1 MLKIK
6 SKQLYRVKITI
17 EKFILD
23 IVLPNRC
30 VRCQREG
37 GIFCDRCKKYISI
50 INPGYVMNDMYG
62 FEKLLVAGLKEGWFE
77 RLVRDFK
84 YKGRRDYGEFLA
96 EKLGELIF
104 GEVKRMKLNDRSSE
118 VKRMKLDN
126 RSSEVERIR
135 LDDRSSEVER
145 IRLDDRSSD
154 KSGDIAIEVSRMM
167 DAETRE
173 NRKIVLVPL
182 PTIRKHI
189 RERGFDHTLRLCFE
203 LENFLQKRLEGLG
216 VKVEYQDLLVRKNKT
231 VQVGKEKKERM
242 RQAEKAY
249 GIREGIKIENRTLY
263 ILVDD
268 VTTTGA
274 SLAAAKKILQTDRVW
289 AAVLMK
295 ER

>member
-1 MLKIK
+1 MVKIK

-23 IVLPNRC
+23 MVLPNRC

-77 RLVRDFK
+77 RMVRDFK

-96 EKLGELIF
+96 EKLGEMIF
-104 GEVKRMKLNDRSSE
+104 DEVKRMRFGDELSS
-118 VKRMKLDN
+118 
-126 RSSEVERIR
+126 
-135 LDDRSSEVER
+135 
-145 IRLDDRSSD
+145 
-154 KSGDIAIEVSRMM
+154 KSGEVTCGVLRKV
-167 DAETRE
+167 ETEIKEIRQ
-173 NRKIVLVPL
+173 IVLVPL

-203 LENFLQKRLEGLG
+203 LENFLQKRLAKLG
-216 VKVEYQDLLVRKNKT
+216 MKVEYEDLLVRKNKT
-231 VQVGKEKKERM
+231 VQVGKEKKERVK
-242 RQAEKAY
+242 QAEKAY
-249 GIREGIKIENRTLY
+249 GIREGVKLDMNTLY

-274 SLAAAKKILQTDRVW
+274 SLAAAKKILQAKQVW

>member
-23 IVLPNRC
+23 MVLPNRC

-50 INPGYVMNDMYG
+50 INPGYVMNDVYG
-62 FEKLLVAGLKEGWFE
+62 FEKLLVAGLKDGWFE
-77 RLVRDFK
+77 RMVRDFK

-96 EKLGELIF
+96 EKLGEVIF
-104 GEVKRMKLNDRSSE
+104 G
-118 VKRMKLDN
+118 
-126 RSSEVERIR
+126 EVERIR
-135 LDDRSSEVER
+135 LDDRSSEVKRTRLDDKSSEVER
-145 IRLDDRSSD
+145 IKRDDRSSY
-154 KSGDIAIEVSRMM
+154 KSGDVLVEVSRMM

-203 LENFLQKRLEGLG
+203 LEDFLQKRLEGLG

-231 VQVGKEKKERM
+231 VQVGKEEKERR

>member
-23 IVLPNRC
+23 MVLSNRC

-84 YKGRRDYGEFLA
+84 YRGRRDYGEFLA
-96 EKLGELIF
+96 DKLGEVIF
-104 GEVKRMKLNDRSSE
+104 GEVKRMRFGDELSN
-118 VKRMKLDN
+118 
-126 RSSEVERIR
+126 
-135 LDDRSSEVER
+135 
-145 IRLDDRSSD
+145 
-154 KSGDIAIEVSRMM
+154 KSGEVTCGVLRKV
-167 DAETRE
+167 ETEIKEIRQ
-173 NRKIVLVPL
+173 IVLVPL

-203 LENFLQKRLEGLG
+203 LENFLQKRLDDFGIS
-216 VKVEYQDLLVRKNKT
+216 VEYQSLLVRKNKT
-231 VQVGKEKKERM
+231 VQVGKEKKERVK
-242 RQAEKAY
+242 QAEKAY
-249 GIREGIKIENRTLY
+249 GIREGVEIENKTLY

-268 VTTTGA
+268 VTTTSA
-274 SLAAAKKILQTDRVW
+274 SLAAAKKILQADRVW

>member
-23 IVLPNRC
+23 MVLPNRC

-77 RLVRDFK
+77 RMVRDFK
-84 YKGRRDYGEFLA
+84 YRGRRDYGEFLA
-96 EKLGELIF
+96 EKLGEVIF
-104 GEVKRMKLNDRSSE
+104 GEVKRMKF
-118 VKRMKLDN
+118 
-126 RSSEVERIR
+126 
-135 LDDRSSEVER
+135 DDRSSEVER
-145 IRLDDRSSD
+145 IKLDNGLSD
-154 KSGDIAIEVSRMM
+154 NSGDAPVEVSRMM
-167 DAETRE
+167 DAEIQE
-173 NRKIVLVPL
+173 IRKIVLVPL

-203 LENFLQKRLEGLG
+203 LENFLQKELERLG
-216 VKVEYQDLLVRKNKT
+216 VKVEYENLLVRKNKT
-231 VQVGKEKKERM
+231 VQVGKVKKERM

-249 GIREGIKIENRTLY
+249 GIREGIKIENKTLY

>member
-1 MLKIK
+1 MVKIK

-23 IVLPNRC
+23 MVLPNRC

-50 INPGYVMNDMYG
+50 INPGYVMEDMYG

-77 RLVRDFK
+77 RMVRDFK

-96 EKLGELIF
+96 EKLGEVIL
-104 GEVKRMKLNDRSSE
+104 GEVKRMRFGDELSN
-118 VKRMKLDN
+118 
-126 RSSEVERIR
+126 
-135 LDDRSSEVER
+135 
-145 IRLDDRSSD
+145 
-154 KSGDIAIEVSRMM
+154 KSGEVTCGVLRKV
-167 DAETRE
+167 ETEIKEIRQ
-173 NRKIVLVPL
+173 IVLVPL

-203 LENFLQKRLEGLG
+203 LEEFLQKRFDDLG
-216 VKVEYQDLLVRKNKT
+216 VSVEYQSLLVRKNKT
-231 VQVGKEKKERM
+231 VQVGKEKKERVK
-242 RQAEKAY
+242 QAEKAY
-249 GIREGIKIENRTLY
+249 GICEGVKIDANTLY

-274 SLAAAKKILQTDRVW
+274 SLAAAKKILQANLVW

>member
-23 IVLPNRC
+23 MVLPNRC

-77 RLVRDFK
+77 RMVRDFK

-96 EKLGELIF
+96 EKLGEVILGEIKRMRF
-104 GEVKRMKLNDRSSE
+104 GDELSNKSGEVMCGVLRK
-118 VKRMKLDN
+118 
-126 RSSEVERIR
+126 VETEIKEIR
-135 LDDRSSEVER
+135 Q
-145 IRLDDRSSD
+145 
-154 KSGDIAIEVSRMM
+154 
-167 DAETRE
+167 
-173 NRKIVLVPL
+173 IVLVPL

-203 LENFLQKRLEGLG
+203 LENFLQKRLDDFGIS
-216 VKVEYQDLLVRKNKT
+216 VEYQSLLIRKNKT
-231 VQVGKEKKERM
+231 VQVGKEKKERVK
-242 RQAEKAY
+242 QAEKAY
-249 GIREGIKIENRTLY
+249 GICEGVKLDMNTLY

-274 SLAAAKKILQTDRVW
+274 SLVAAKKILQADQVW

>member
-1 MLKIK
+1 MVKIK
-6 SKQLYRVKITI
+6 SKQLYHVKITI
-17 EKFILD
+17 EKFILAM
-23 IVLPNRC
+23 ILPNRC

-37 GIFCDRCKKYISI
+37 GIFCDRCKKYICI

-77 RLVRDFK
+77 RMVRDFK

-96 EKLGELIF
+96 EKLGEVIL
-104 GEVKRMKLNDRSSE
+104 GE

-145 IRLDDRSSD
+145 MKLDDRTSG
-154 KSGDIAIEVSRMM
+154 KSGDVPVEVSRMM
-167 DAETRE
+167 DAEIQE
-173 NRKIVLVPL
+173 IRKIILVPL

-203 LENFLQKRLEGLG
+203 LEEFLQKRLEKLG
-216 VKVEYQDLLVRKNKT
+216 MKVEYRDLLVRKNKT
-231 VQVGKEKKERM
+231 VQVGKEKKERVK
-242 RQAEKAY
+242 QAEKAY
-249 GIREGIKIENRTLY
+249 GIREGVEIENKTLY

-274 SLAAAKKILQTDRVW
+274 SLAAAKKILQADRVW

>member
-23 IVLPNRC
+23 MVLPNRC

-77 RLVRDFK
+77 GMVRDFK

-96 EKLGELIF
+96 EKLGEVIF
-104 GEVKRMKLNDRSSE
+104 GEVKRMKL
-118 VKRMKLDN
+118 
-126 RSSEVERIR
+126 
-135 LDDRSSEVER
+135 
-145 IRLDDRSSD
+145 DDRSSD
-154 KSGDIAIEVSRMM
+154 ESGDGSVEILRIMN
-167 DAETRE
+167 AETRE

-189 RERGFDHTLRLCFE
+189 RGRGFDHTLRLCFE
-203 LENFLQKRLEGLG
+203 LENFLQKRLDDFGIS
-216 VKVEYQDLLVRKNKT
+216 VEYQSLLVRKNKT
-231 VQVGKEKKERM
+231 VQVGKEKKERVK
-242 RQAEKAY
+242 QAEKAY
-249 GIREGIKIENRTLY
+249 GICEGVKLDMNTLY

-274 SLAAAKKILQTDRVW
+274 SLAAAKKILQANLVW

>member
-23 IVLPNRC
+23 MVLPNRC

-84 YKGRRDYGEFLA
+84 YRGRRDYGEFLA
-96 EKLGELIF
+96 DKLGEVIF
-104 GEVKRMKLNDRSSE
+104 GEVERMRFGDELSN
-118 VKRMKLDN
+118 
-126 RSSEVERIR
+126 
-135 LDDRSSEVER
+135 
-145 IRLDDRSSD
+145 
-154 KSGDIAIEVSRMM
+154 KSGEVTCGVLRKV
-167 DAETRE
+167 ETEIKEIRQ
-173 NRKIVLVPL
+173 IVLVPL

-203 LENFLQKRLEGLG
+203 LENFLQKRLDDFGIS
-216 VKVEYQDLLVRKNKT
+216 VEYQSLLVRKNKT
-231 VQVGKEKKERM
+231 VQVGKEKKERVK
-242 RQAEKAY
+242 QAEKAY
-249 GIREGIKIENRTLY
+249 GIREGIKIENKTLY

-274 SLAAAKKILQTDRVW
+274 SLLAAKKILQADQVW

>member
-23 IVLPNRC
+23 MVLPNRC

-84 YKGRRDYGEFLA
+84 YRGRRDYGEFLA
-96 EKLGELIF
+96 EKLGEVIL
-104 GEVKRMKLNDRSSE
+104 GEVKRMRFGDELSN
-118 VKRMKLDN
+118 
-126 RSSEVERIR
+126 
-135 LDDRSSEVER
+135 
-145 IRLDDRSSD
+145 
-154 KSGDIAIEVSRMM
+154 KSGEVTCGVLRKVE
-167 DAETRE
+167 AEIKEIRQ
-173 NRKIVLVPL
+173 IVLVPL

-203 LENFLQKRLEGLG
+203 LEEFLQKRFDDLG
-216 VKVEYQDLLVRKNKT
+216 VSVEYQSLLVRKNKT
-231 VQVGKEKKERM
+231 VQVGKEKKERVK
-242 RQAEKAY
+242 QAEKAY
-249 GIREGIKIENRTLY
+249 GICEGVEIENKTLY

-274 SLAAAKKILQTDRVW
+274 SLAAAKKILQADRVW

>member
-23 IVLPNRC
+23 MVLPNRC

-77 RLVRDFK
+77 RMVRDFK

-96 EKLGELIF
+96 EKLGEVIL
-104 GEVKRMKLNDRSSE
+104 GEVKRMRFGDELSN
-118 VKRMKLDN
+118 
-126 RSSEVERIR
+126 
-135 LDDRSSEVER
+135 
-145 IRLDDRSSD
+145 
-154 KSGDIAIEVSRMM
+154 KSGEVTCGVLRKV
-167 DAETRE
+167 ETEIKEIRQ
-173 NRKIVLVPL
+173 IVLVPL

-203 LENFLQKRLEGLG
+203 LEEFLQKRFDDLG
-216 VKVEYQDLLVRKNKT
+216 VSVEYQSLLVRKNKT
-231 VQVGKEKKERM
+231 VQVGKEKKERVK
-242 RQAEKAY
+242 QAEKAY
-249 GIREGIKIENRTLY
+249 GICEGVEIEYKTLY

-274 SLAAAKKILQTDRVW
+274 SLAAAKKILQADRVW

>member
-17 EKFILD
+17 EKFILEM
-23 IVLPNRC
+23 ILPNRC
-30 VRCQREG
+30 VRCQRGG

-84 YKGRRDYGEFLA
+84 YRGRRDYGEFLA
-96 EKLGELIF
+96 DKLGEVIF
-104 GEVKRMKLNDRSSE
+104 GEVKRMKLDDRSSE
-118 VKRMKLDN
+118 VKRMKFDDRL
-126 RSSEVERIR
+126 SEVERMK
-135 LDDRSSEVER
+135 LDDRTSG
-145 IRLDDRSSD
+145 
-154 KSGDIAIEVSRMM
+154 KSGDVPVEVSRMM
-167 DAETRE
+167 DAEIQE
-173 NRKIVLVPL
+173 IRKIILVPL

-203 LENFLQKRLEGLG
+203 LEDFLQKRLEKLG
-216 VKVEYQDLLVRKNKT
+216 MKVEYEDLLVRKNKT
-231 VQVGKEKKERM
+231 VQVGKEKKERVK
-242 RQAEKAY
+242 QAEKAY
-249 GIREGIKIENRTLY
+249 GIREGIKIENKTLY

-274 SLAAAKKILQTDRVW
+274 SLTAAKKILQADRVW

>member
-23 IVLPNRC
+23 MVLPNRC

-50 INPGYVMNDMYG
+50 INPSYVMNDMYG

-77 RLVRDFK
+77 RMVRDFK
-84 YKGRRDYGEFLA
+84 YKCRRDYGEFLA
-96 EKLGELIF
+96 EKLGEVIF
-104 GEVKRMKLNDRSSE
+104 GEVKRMK
-118 VKRMKLDN
+118 
-126 RSSEVERIR
+126 

-145 IRLDDRSSD
+145 IKLNDRSSD
-154 KSGDIAIEVSRMM
+154 KLGDVPVEVSRTM
-167 DAETRE
+167 DAEMQKI
-173 NRKIVLVPL
+173 RKIVLVPL

-203 LENFLQKRLEGLG
+203 LENFLQKELERLG
-216 VKVEYQDLLVRKNKT
+216 VKVEYEDLLVRKNKT

-242 RQAEKAY
+242 KQAEKAY
-249 GIREGIKIENRTLY
+249 GIREGVEIENKTLY

>member
-17 EKFILD
+17 EKFILEM
-23 IVLPNRC
+23 ILPNRC
-30 VRCQREG
+30 VRCQRGG

-84 YKGRRDYGEFLA
+84 YRGRRDYGEFLA
-96 EKLGELIF
+96 DKLGEVIF
-104 GEVKRMKLNDRSSE
+104 GEVKRMRFGDELSN
-118 VKRMKLDN
+118 
-126 RSSEVERIR
+126 
-135 LDDRSSEVER
+135 
-145 IRLDDRSSD
+145 
-154 KSGDIAIEVSRMM
+154 KSGEVTCGVLRKV
-167 DAETRE
+167 ETEIKEIRQ
-173 NRKIVLVPL
+173 IVLVPL

-203 LENFLQKRLEGLG
+203 LENFLQKRLDDLG
-216 VKVEYQDLLVRKNKT
+216 VSVEYQSLLVRKNKT
-231 VQVGKEKKERM
+231 VQVGKEKKERVK
-242 RQAEKAY
+242 QAEKAY
-249 GIREGIKIENRTLY
+249 GICEGVKLDMNTLY

-274 SLAAAKKILQTDRVW
+274 SLAAAKKILQAKQVW

>member
-1 MLKIK
+1 MVKIK

-23 IVLPNRC
+23 MVLPNRC
-30 VRCQREG
+30 VRCQRGG

-50 INPGYVMNDMYG
+50 INPGYVMEDMYG

-84 YKGRRDYGEFLA
+84 YRGRRDYGEFLA
-96 EKLGELIF
+96 DKLGEVIF
-104 GEVKRMKLNDRSSE
+104 GEVKRMRFGDELSN
-118 VKRMKLDN
+118 
-126 RSSEVERIR
+126 
-135 LDDRSSEVER
+135 
-145 IRLDDRSSD
+145 
-154 KSGDIAIEVSRMM
+154 KSGEVTCGVLRKV
-167 DAETRE
+167 ETEIKEIRQ
-173 NRKIVLVPL
+173 IVLVPL

-203 LENFLQKRLEGLG
+203 LENFLQKRLDDFGIS
-216 VKVEYQDLLVRKNKT
+216 VEYQSLLVRKNKT
-231 VQVGKEKKERM
+231 VQVGKEKKERVK
-242 RQAEKAY
+242 QAEKAY
-249 GIREGIKIENRTLY
+249 GIREGVEIENKMLY

-274 SLAAAKKILQTDRVW
+274 SLAAAKKILQANLVW

>member
-23 IVLPNRC
+23 MVLPNRC

-77 RLVRDFK
+77 RMVRDFK

-96 EKLGELIF
+96 EKLGEVIF
-104 GEVKRMKLNDRSSE
+104 SE
-118 VKRMKLDN
+118 VKRMK
-126 RSSEVERIR
+126 

-145 IRLDDRSSD
+145 IRLDDRSSEVKRMKLD
-154 KSGDIAIEVSRMM
+154 DRLSGRSGDVPVEVSGMM
-167 DAETRE
+167 DVETRE
-173 NRKIVLVPL
+173 NRKIVLIPL

-231 VQVGKEKKERM
+231 VQVGKVKKERM

-274 SLAAAKKILQTDRVW
+274 SLAAAKKILQTNRVW
-289 AAVLMK
+289 VAVLMK

>member
-23 IVLPNRC
+23 MVLPNRC
-30 VRCQREG
+30 VRCQRGG

-50 INPGYVMNDMYG
+50 INPGYVMEDMYG

-84 YKGRRDYGEFLA
+84 YRGRRDYGEFLA
-96 EKLGELIF
+96 DKLGEVIF
-104 GEVKRMKLNDRSSE
+104 GEVKRMRFGDELSN
-118 VKRMKLDN
+118 
-126 RSSEVERIR
+126 
-135 LDDRSSEVER
+135 
-145 IRLDDRSSD
+145 
-154 KSGDIAIEVSRMM
+154 KSGEVTCGVLRKV
-167 DAETRE
+167 ETEIKEIRQ
-173 NRKIVLVPL
+173 IVLVPL

-203 LENFLQKRLEGLG
+203 LEEFLQKRFDDLG
-216 VKVEYQDLLVRKNKT
+216 VSVEYQSLLVRKNKT
-231 VQVGKEKKERM
+231 VQVGKEKKERVK
-242 RQAEKAY
+242 QAEKVY
-249 GIREGIKIENRTLY
+249 GICEGVEIENKTLY

-274 SLAAAKKILQTDRVW
+274 SLAAAKKILQANLVW

>member
-23 IVLPNRC
+23 MVLPNRC

-77 RLVRDFK
+77 RMVRDFK

-96 EKLGELIF
+96 EKLGEVIF
-104 GEVKRMKLNDRSSE
+104 GEIKRMRFGDELSN
-118 VKRMKLDN
+118 
-126 RSSEVERIR
+126 
-135 LDDRSSEVER
+135 
-145 IRLDDRSSD
+145 
-154 KSGDIAIEVSRMM
+154 KSGEVTCGVLRKV
-167 DAETRE
+167 ETEIKEIRQ
-173 NRKIVLVPL
+173 IVLVPL

-203 LENFLQKRLEGLG
+203 LENFLQKRLDDFGIS
-216 VKVEYQDLLVRKNKT
+216 VEYQSLLVRKNKT
-231 VQVGKEKKERM
+231 VQVGKEKTERVK
-242 RQAEKAY
+242 QAEKAY
-249 GIREGIKIENRTLY
+249 GICEGVKLDMNTLY

-274 SLAAAKKILQTDRVW
+274 SLAAAKKILQADRVW

>member
-6 SKQLYRVKITI
+6 SKQLYCVKITI

-23 IVLPNRC
+23 MVLQNRC

-77 RLVRDFK
+77 RMVRDFK

-96 EKLGELIF
+96 EKLGEMIL
-104 GEVKRMKLNDRSSE
+104 GEVKRMRFGDELSN
-118 VKRMKLDN
+118 
-126 RSSEVERIR
+126 
-135 LDDRSSEVER
+135 
-145 IRLDDRSSD
+145 
-154 KSGDIAIEVSRMM
+154 KSGEVTCGVLRKV
-167 DAETRE
+167 ETEIKEIRQ
-173 NRKIVLVPL
+173 IVLVPL

-203 LENFLQKRLEGLG
+203 LEEFLQKRFDDLG
-216 VKVEYQDLLVRKNKT
+216 VSVEYQSLLVRKNKT
-231 VQVGKEKKERM
+231 VQVGKEKKERVK
-242 RQAEKAY
+242 QAEKAY
-249 GIREGIKIENRTLY
+249 GICEGVEIENKTLY

-274 SLAAAKKILQTDRVW
+274 SLAAAKKILQADRVW

>member
-1 MLKIK
+1 MVKIK

-23 IVLPNRC
+23 MVLPNRC

-37 GIFCDRCKKYISI
+37 GIFCDRCKKYIGI
-50 INPGYVMNDMYG
+50 INPGYVMEDMYG

-77 RLVRDFK
+77 RMVRDFK

-96 EKLGELIF
+96 EKLGEVIF
-104 GEVKRMKLNDRSSE
+104 DEIKRMKLNDRLSDE
-118 VKRMKLDN
+118 LNDVP
-126 RSSEVERIR
+126 VES
-135 LDDRSSEVER
+135 L
-145 IRLDDRSSD
+145 
-154 KSGDIAIEVSRMM
+154 RMM
-167 DAETRE
+167 DAEMQKI
-173 NRKIVLVPL
+173 RKIVLVPL

-203 LENFLQKRLEGLG
+203 LEQVLQKKLKGSG
-216 VKVEYQDLLVRKNKT
+216 ISVEYQSLLVRKNKT
-231 VQVGKEKKERM
+231 VQVGKEKKERVK
-242 RQAEKAY
+242 QAEKAY
-249 GIREGIKIENRTLY
+249 GLQEGIEIKNDVLY

-268 VTTTGA
+268 VATTGA
-274 SLAAAKKILQTDRVW
+274 SITAAKKILQANLVW

>member
-23 IVLPNRC
+23 MVLSNRC

-37 GIFCDRCKKYISI
+37 GIFCDRCKKYIGI

-77 RLVRDFK
+77 RMVRDFK

-96 EKLGELIF
+96 EKLGEVIF
-104 GEVKRMKLNDRSSE
+104 GEVKRMRFGDELSN
-118 VKRMKLDN
+118 
-126 RSSEVERIR
+126 
-135 LDDRSSEVER
+135 
-145 IRLDDRSSD
+145 
-154 KSGDIAIEVSRMM
+154 KSGEVTCGVLRKV
-167 DAETRE
+167 ETEIKEIRQ
-173 NRKIVLVPL
+173 IVLVPL

-203 LENFLQKRLEGLG
+203 LENFLQKRLDDLG
-216 VKVEYQDLLVRKNKT
+216 VSVEYQSLLVRKNKT
-231 VQVGKEKKERM
+231 VQVGKEKKERVK
-242 RQAEKAY
+242 QAEKAY
-249 GIREGIKIENRTLY
+249 GIREGVEIENKTLY

-274 SLAAAKKILQTDRVW
+274 SLAAAKKILQVNLVW

>member
-1 MLKIK
+1 MVKIK
-6 SKQLYRVKITI
+6 SKQLYHVKITI
-17 EKFILD
+17 EKFILAM
-23 IVLPNRC
+23 ILPNRC

-37 GIFCDRCKKYISI
+37 GIFCDRCKKYICI

-77 RLVRDFK
+77 RMVRDFK

-96 EKLGELIF
+96 EKLGEVIL
-104 GEVKRMKLNDRSSE
+104 GEVKRMRFGDELSN
-118 VKRMKLDN
+118 
-126 RSSEVERIR
+126 
-135 LDDRSSEVER
+135 
-145 IRLDDRSSD
+145 
-154 KSGDIAIEVSRMM
+154 KSGEVTCGVLRKV
-167 DAETRE
+167 ETEIKEIRQ
-173 NRKIVLVPL
+173 IVLVPL

-203 LENFLQKRLEGLG
+203 LEEFLQKRFDDLG
-216 VKVEYQDLLVRKNKT
+216 VSVEYQSLLVRKNKT
-231 VQVGKEKKERM
+231 VQVGKEKKERVK
-242 RQAEKAY
+242 QAEKAY
-249 GIREGIKIENRTLY
+249 GICEGVKIDANTLY

-274 SLAAAKKILQTDRVW
+274 SLVAAKKILQANLVW

>member
-23 IVLPNRC
+23 MVLPNRC

-77 RLVRDFK
+77 RMVRDFK

-96 EKLGELIF
+96 EKLGEVIF
-104 GEVKRMKLNDRSSE
+104 DEIKRMRFGDKLSNKSGEVTCGVLRK
-118 VKRMKLDN
+118 
-126 RSSEVERIR
+126 VETEIKEIR
-135 LDDRSSEVER
+135 Q
-145 IRLDDRSSD
+145 
-154 KSGDIAIEVSRMM
+154 
-167 DAETRE
+167 
-173 NRKIVLVPL
+173 IVLVPL

-203 LENFLQKRLEGLG
+203 LENFLQKRLDDFGIS
-216 VKVEYQDLLVRKNKT
+216 VKYQSLLIRKNKT
-231 VQVGKEKKERM
+231 VQVGKEKKERVK
-242 RQAEKAY
+242 QAEKAY
-249 GIREGIKIENRTLY
+249 GICEGVKLDMNTLY

-274 SLAAAKKILQTDRVW
+274 SLAAAKKILQANLVW

>member
-17 EKFILD
+17 EKFILEM
-23 IVLPNRC
+23 ILPNRC
-30 VRCQREG
+30 VRCQRGG

-50 INPGYVMNDMYG
+50 TNPSYVMEDVYG

-96 EKLGELIF
+96 EKLGEVIF
-104 GEVKRMKLNDRSSE
+104 DEIKRMKLNDRLSDE
-118 VKRMKLDN
+118 LNDVP
-126 RSSEVERIR
+126 VES
-135 LDDRSSEVER
+135 L
-145 IRLDDRSSD
+145 
-154 KSGDIAIEVSRMM
+154 RMM
-167 DAETRE
+167 DAEMQKI
-173 NRKIVLVPL
+173 RKIVLVPL

-203 LENFLQKRLEGLG
+203 LEQVLQKKLKGSG
-216 VKVEYQDLLVRKNKT
+216 ISVEYQSLLVRKNKT
-231 VQVGKEKKERM
+231 VQVGKEKKERVK
-242 RQAEKAY
+242 QAEKAY
-249 GIREGIKIENRTLY
+249 GLQEGIEIKNDVLY

-274 SLAAAKKILQTDRVW
+274 SLAAAKKILQADRVW

>member
-17 EKFILD
+17 EKFILEM
-23 IVLPNRC
+23 ILPNRC
-30 VRCQREG
+30 VRCQRGG

-84 YKGRRDYGEFLA
+84 YRGRRDYGEFLA
-96 EKLGELIF
+96 DKLGEVIF
-104 GEVKRMKLNDRSSE
+104 GEVKRMRFGDELSN
-118 VKRMKLDN
+118 
-126 RSSEVERIR
+126 
-135 LDDRSSEVER
+135 
-145 IRLDDRSSD
+145 
-154 KSGDIAIEVSRMM
+154 KSGEVTCGVLRKV
-167 DAETRE
+167 ETEIKEIRQ
-173 NRKIVLVPL
+173 IVLVPL

-203 LENFLQKRLEGLG
+203 LENFLQKRLDDFGIS
-216 VKVEYQDLLVRKNKT
+216 VEYQSLLVRKNKT
-231 VQVGKEKKERM
+231 VQVGKEKKERVK
-242 RQAEKAY
+242 QAEKAY
-249 GIREGIKIENRTLY
+249 GICEGVEIENKTLY

-274 SLAAAKKILQTDRVW
+274 SLAAAKKILQADRVW

>member
-17 EKFILD
+17 EKFILEM
-23 IVLPNRC
+23 ILPNRC
-30 VRCQREG
+30 VRCQRGG

-50 INPGYVMNDMYG
+50 INPGYIMNDMYG

-84 YKGRRDYGEFLA
+84 YRGRRDYGEFLA
-96 EKLGELIF
+96 DKMGEVIF
-104 GEVKRMKLNDRSSE
+104 GEVKRMRFGDELSN
-118 VKRMKLDN
+118 
-126 RSSEVERIR
+126 
-135 LDDRSSEVER
+135 
-145 IRLDDRSSD
+145 
-154 KSGDIAIEVSRMM
+154 KSGEVTCGVLRKV
-167 DAETRE
+167 ETEIKEIRQ
-173 NRKIVLVPL
+173 IVLVPL

-203 LENFLQKRLEGLG
+203 LENFLQKRLDDFGIS
-216 VKVEYQDLLVRKNKT
+216 VEYQSLLVRKNKT
-231 VQVGKEKKERM
+231 VQVGKEKKERVK
-242 RQAEKAY
+242 QAEKAY
-249 GIREGIKIENRTLY
+249 GIREGVEIENKTLY

-274 SLAAAKKILQTDRVW
+274 SLAAAKKILQADRVW

>member
-23 IVLPNRC
+23 MILPNRC

-50 INPGYVMNDMYG
+50 INPGYVMEDMYG

-77 RLVRDFK
+77 GLVRDFK

-96 EKLGELIF
+96 EKLGEVIF
-104 GEVKRMKLNDRSSE
+104 SE
-118 VKRMKLDN
+118 VKRMKFDDK
-126 RSSEVERIR
+126 SSDVERIR
-135 LDDRSSEVER
+135 LNDGSSG
-145 IRLDDRSSD
+145 
-154 KSGDIAIEVSRMM
+154 KSGDVPIEASEMM
-167 DAETRE
+167 NTKIQEI
-173 NRKIVLVPL
+173 RKIILVPL

-203 LENFLQKRLEGLG
+203 LENFLQKRLEKLG
-216 VKVEYQDLLVRKNKT
+216 MKVEYEDLLVRKNKT
-231 VQVGKEKKERM
+231 VQVGKEKKERVK
-242 RQAEKAY
+242 QAEKAY
-249 GIREGIKIENRTLY
+249 GIREGIKIENKTLY

-274 SLAAAKKILQTDRVW
+274 SLTAAKKILQANLVW

>member
-1 MLKIK
+1 MVKIK

-23 IVLPNRC
+23 MVLPNRC

-77 RLVRDFK
+77 RMVRDFK

-96 EKLGELIF
+96 EKLGEVIL
-104 GEVKRMKLNDRSSE
+104 GEVKRMRFGDELSN
-118 VKRMKLDN
+118 
-126 RSSEVERIR
+126 
-135 LDDRSSEVER
+135 
-145 IRLDDRSSD
+145 
-154 KSGDIAIEVSRMM
+154 KSGEVTCGVLRKV
-167 DAETRE
+167 ETEIKEIRQ
-173 NRKIVLVPL
+173 IVLVPL

-203 LENFLQKRLEGLG
+203 LEEFLQKRFDDLG
-216 VKVEYQDLLVRKNKT
+216 VSVEYQSLLVRKNKT
-231 VQVGKEKKERM
+231 VQVGKEKKERVK
-242 RQAEKAY
+242 QAEKAY
-249 GIREGIKIENRTLY
+249 GIREGIKIENKTLY

-274 SLAAAKKILQTDRVW
+274 SLLAAKKILQADQVW

>member
-23 IVLPNRC
+23 MVLPNRC

-50 INPGYVMNDMYG
+50 INPGYVMEDMYG
-62 FEKLLVAGLKEGWFE
+62 FEKLLVAGLKAGWFE

-96 EKLGELIF
+96 EKLGEVIF
-104 GEVKRMKLNDRSSE
+104 GEVKRMKLDDRSSE
-118 VKRMKLDN
+118 VKRTRLDDK
-126 RSSEVERIR
+126 SSEVERIKR
-135 LDDRSSEVER
+135 DDRSSY
-145 IRLDDRSSD
+145 
-154 KSGDIAIEVSRMM
+154 KSGDVLVEVSRMM

-203 LENFLQKRLEGLG
+203 LENFLQKRLDDFGIS
-216 VKVEYQDLLVRKNKT
+216 VEYQSLLARKNKT

-274 SLAAAKKILQTDRVW
+274 SLAAAKKILQTNRVW

>member
-23 IVLPNRC
+23 MVLQNRC

-77 RLVRDFK
+77 RMVRDFK

-96 EKLGELIF
+96 EKLGEVIL
-104 GEVKRMKLNDRSSE
+104 GEVKRMRFGDELSN
-118 VKRMKLDN
+118 
-126 RSSEVERIR
+126 
-135 LDDRSSEVER
+135 
-145 IRLDDRSSD
+145 
-154 KSGDIAIEVSRMM
+154 KSGEVTCGVLRKV
-167 DAETRE
+167 ETEIKEIRQ
-173 NRKIVLVPL
+173 IVLVPL

-203 LENFLQKRLEGLG
+203 LEKFLSKRLEKLG
-216 VKVEYQDLLVRKNKT
+216 VKVEYEDLLVRKNKT
-231 VQVGKEKKERM
+231 VQVGKEKKERVK
-242 RQAEKAY
+242 QAEKAY
-249 GIREGIKIENRTLY
+249 GIREGVEIENKTLY

-274 SLAAAKKILQTDRVW
+274 SLAAAKKILQADRVW

>member
-23 IVLPNRC
+23 MILSNRC

-50 INPGYVMNDMYG
+50 INPGYVMDDMYG

-77 RLVRDFK
+77 RMVRDFK

-96 EKLGELIF
+96 EKLGEVILGEIKRMRF
-104 GEVKRMKLNDRSSE
+104 GDELSNKSGEVTCGVLRK
-118 VKRMKLDN
+118 
-126 RSSEVERIR
+126 VETEIKEIR
-135 LDDRSSEVER
+135 Q
-145 IRLDDRSSD
+145 
-154 KSGDIAIEVSRMM
+154 
-167 DAETRE
+167 
-173 NRKIVLVPL
+173 IVLVPL

-203 LENFLQKRLEGLG
+203 LENFLSKKLEGLG
-216 VKVEYQDLLVRKNKT
+216 VKVEYEDLLVRKNKT

-242 RQAEKAY
+242 KQAEKAY
-249 GIREGIKIENRTLY
+249 GIRDGVKIENETLY
-263 ILVDD
+263 IFVDD

-274 SLAAAKKILQTDRVW
+274 SLAAAKKILQAKQVW

>member
-17 EKFILD
+17 EKFILEM
-23 IVLPNRC
+23 ILPNRC

-62 FEKLLVAGLKEGWFE
+62 FEKLFVAGLKEGWFE
-77 RLVRDFK
+77 GLVRDFK

-96 EKLGELIF
+96 EKLGEVIF
-104 GEVKRMKLNDRSSE
+104 GE

-145 IRLDDRSSD
+145 MKLDDRTSG
-154 KSGDIAIEVSRMM
+154 KSGDVPVEVSRMM
-167 DAETRE
+167 DVEIQE
-173 NRKIVLVPL
+173 IRKIVLVPL

-203 LENFLQKRLEGLG
+203 LENFLQKKLEKLG
-216 VKVEYQDLLVRKNKT
+216 MKVEYEDLLVRKNKT
-231 VQVGKEKKERM
+231 VQVGKEKKERVK
-242 RQAEKAY
+242 QAEKAY
-249 GIREGIKIENRTLY
+249 GIREGVKLDMNTLY

-274 SLAAAKKILQTDRVW
+274 SLAAAKKILQANLVW

>member
-1 MLKIK
+1 MVKIK

-23 IVLPNRC
+23 MVLPNRC

-50 INPGYVMNDMYG
+50 INPGYVMEDMYG

-84 YKGRRDYGEFLA
+84 YRGRRDYGEFLA
-96 EKLGELIF
+96 DKLGEVIF
-104 GEVKRMKLNDRSSE
+104 GEVKRMRFGDELSN
-118 VKRMKLDN
+118 
-126 RSSEVERIR
+126 
-135 LDDRSSEVER
+135 
-145 IRLDDRSSD
+145 
-154 KSGDIAIEVSRMM
+154 KSGEVTCGVLRKV
-167 DAETRE
+167 ETEIKEIRQ
-173 NRKIVLVPL
+173 IVLVPL

-203 LENFLQKRLEGLG
+203 LENFLQKRLDDFGIS
-216 VKVEYQDLLVRKNKT
+216 VEYQSLLVRKNKT
-231 VQVGKEKKERM
+231 VQVGKEKKERVK
-242 RQAEKAY
+242 QAEKAY
-249 GIREGIKIENRTLY
+249 GIREGVEIENKTLY

-274 SLAAAKKILQTDRVW
+274 SLAAAKKILQADRVW

>member
-17 EKFILD
+17 EKFILEM
-23 IVLPNRC
+23 ILPNRC
-30 VRCQREG
+30 VRCQRGG

-50 INPGYVMNDMYG
+50 INPSYVMEDVYG

-77 RLVRDFK
+77 RMVRDFK
-84 YKGRRDYGEFLA
+84 YRGRRDYGEFLA
-96 EKLGELIF
+96 DKLGEVIF
-104 GEVKRMKLNDRSSE
+104 GE

-126 RSSEVERIR
+126 RSSEVERMK
-135 LDDRSSEVER
+135 LDDRTSG
-145 IRLDDRSSD
+145 
-154 KSGDIAIEVSRMM
+154 KSGDVPVEVSRMM
-167 DAETRE
+167 DVEIQE
-173 NRKIVLVPL
+173 IRKIVLVPL

-203 LENFLQKRLEGLG
+203 LENFLQKRLDDFGIS
-216 VKVEYQDLLVRKNKT
+216 VEYQSLLVRKNKT
-231 VQVGKEKKERM
+231 VQVGKEKTERLK
-242 RQAEKAY
+242 QAEKAY
-249 GIREGIKIENRTLY
+249 GIDEGVKLDPNTLY
-263 ILVDD
+263 VLVDD

-274 SLAAAKKILQTDRVW
+274 SLAAAKKILQADRVW

>member
-1 MLKIK
+1 MVKIK

-23 IVLPNRC
+23 MVLPNRC
-30 VRCQREG
+30 VRCQRGG

-77 RLVRDFK
+77 RMVRDFK

-96 EKLGELIF
+96 EKLGEVIF
-104 GEVKRMKLNDRSSE
+104 DEIKRMRFGDKLSNKSGEVTCGVLRK
-118 VKRMKLDN
+118 
-126 RSSEVERIR
+126 VETEIKEIR
-135 LDDRSSEVER
+135 Q
-145 IRLDDRSSD
+145 
-154 KSGDIAIEVSRMM
+154 
-167 DAETRE
+167 
-173 NRKIVLVPL
+173 IVLVPL

-203 LENFLQKRLEGLG
+203 LENFLQKRLDDFGIS
-216 VKVEYQDLLVRKNKT
+216 VKYQSLLVRKNKT
-231 VQVGKEKKERM
+231 VQVGKEKKERVK
-242 RQAEKAY
+242 QAEKAY
-249 GIREGIKIENRTLY
+249 GIREGVEIENKTLY

-274 SLAAAKKILQTDRVW
+274 SLAAAKKILQANLVW

>member
-23 IVLPNRC
+23 MVLPNRC

-77 RLVRDFK
+77 RMVRDFK

-96 EKLGELIF
+96 EKLGEVIF
-104 GEVKRMKLNDRSSE
+104 GEVKR
-118 VKRMKLDN
+118 
-126 RSSEVERIR
+126 
-135 LDDRSSEVER
+135 
-145 IRLDDRSSD
+145 
-154 KSGDIAIEVSRMM
+154 IEI
-167 DAETRE
+167 
-173 NRKIVLVPL
+173 RKIVLVPL

-203 LENFLQKRLEGLG
+203 LENFLQKRLAKLG
-216 VKVEYQDLLVRKNKT
+216 MKVEYEDLLVRKNKT

-242 RQAEKAY
+242 KQAEKAY
-249 GIREGIKIENRTLY
+249 GIREGIKIESKTLY
-263 ILVDD
+263 VLVDD

-274 SLAAAKKILQTDRVW
+274 SLTAAKKILQANLVW

>member
-23 IVLPNRC
+23 MVLPNRC

-50 INPGYVMNDMYG
+50 INSGYVMNDMYG
-62 FEKLLVAGLKEGWFE
+62 FEKLLVAGLKEGCFE
-77 RLVRDFK
+77 RMVRDFK
-84 YKGRRDYGEFLA
+84 YKGRRDYGKFLA
-96 EKLGELIF
+96 EKLGEVIF
-104 GEVKRMKLNDRSSE
+104 DEIKRMRFSDGLSDKSSE
-118 VKRMKLDN
+118 VAGGVLKKI
-126 RSSEVERIR
+126 ETETKEIR
-135 LDDRSSEVER
+135 R
-145 IRLDDRSSD
+145 
-154 KSGDIAIEVSRMM
+154 
-167 DAETRE
+167 
-173 NRKIVLVPL
+173 IVLVPL

-203 LENFLQKRLEGLG
+203 LENFLQKRLEKLG
-216 VKVEYQDLLVRKNKT
+216 MKVEYEDLLLRKNKT

-242 RQAEKAY
+242 KQAEKAY
-249 GIREGIKIENRTLY
+249 EIREGIEIENKTLY
-263 ILVDD
+263 MLVDD

-274 SLAAAKKILQTDRVW
+274 SLVAAKKILQAGQVW

>member
-23 IVLPNRC
+23 MVLPNRC

-77 RLVRDFK
+77 RMVRDFK

-96 EKLGELIF
+96 EKLGEVIL
-104 GEVKRMKLNDRSSE
+104 GEVKRMKLDDRSSG
-118 VKRMKLDN
+118 
-126 RSSEVERIR
+126 VERTK
-135 LDDRSSEVER
+135 LDDRSSA
-145 IRLDDRSSD
+145 
-154 KSGDIAIEVSRMM
+154 KSGDEPVEISRMM
-167 DAETRE
+167 DTEIRE
-173 NRKIVLVPL
+173 IRKIVLVPL

-203 LENFLQKRLEGLG
+203 LEQVLQEKLKGSG
-216 VKVEYQDLLVRKNKT
+216 ISVEYQSLLWRKNKT
-231 VQVGKEKKERM
+231 VQVGKEKKERVK
-242 RQAEKAY
+242 QAEKAY
-249 GIREGIKIENRTLY
+249 EIREGIKIENKTLY
-263 ILVDD
+263 VLVDD

-274 SLAAAKKILQTDRVW
+274 SLAAAKKILQAGQVW

>member
-23 IVLPNRC
+23 MVLPNRC

-50 INPGYVMNDMYG
+50 INPGYVMNDMHG

-77 RLVRDFK
+77 RMVRDFK

-96 EKLGELIF
+96 EKLGEVILGEIKRMRF
-104 GEVKRMKLNDRSSE
+104 GDELSNKSGEVTCGVLRK
-118 VKRMKLDN
+118 
-126 RSSEVERIR
+126 VETEIKEIR
-135 LDDRSSEVER
+135 Q
-145 IRLDDRSSD
+145 
-154 KSGDIAIEVSRMM
+154 
-167 DAETRE
+167 
-173 NRKIVLVPL
+173 IVLVPL

-203 LENFLQKRLEGLG
+203 LENFLQKRLDDFGIS
-216 VKVEYQDLLVRKNKT
+216 VEYQSLLVRKNKT
-231 VQVGKEKKERM
+231 VQVGKEKKERVK
-242 RQAEKAY
+242 QAEKAY
-249 GIREGIKIENRTLY
+249 GIREGVEIENKTLY

-274 SLAAAKKILQTDRVW
+274 SLAAAKKILQADQVW

>member
-17 EKFILD
+17 EKFILEM
-23 IVLPNRC
+23 ILPNRC
-30 VRCQREG
+30 VRCQRGG

-77 RLVRDFK
+77 RFVRDFK
-84 YKGRRDYGEFLA
+84 YRGRRDYGEFLA
-96 EKLGELIF
+96 DKLGEVIF
-104 GEVKRMKLNDRSSE
+104 GEVKRMRFGDELSN
-118 VKRMKLDN
+118 
-126 RSSEVERIR
+126 
-135 LDDRSSEVER
+135 
-145 IRLDDRSSD
+145 
-154 KSGDIAIEVSRMM
+154 KSGEVTCGVLRKV
-167 DAETRE
+167 ETEIKEIRQ
-173 NRKIVLVPL
+173 IVLVPL

-203 LENFLQKRLEGLG
+203 LENFLQKRLGDFG
-216 VKVEYQDLLVRKNKT
+216 ISVEYQSLLVRKNKT
-231 VQVGKEKKERM
+231 VQVGKEKKERV

-249 GIREGIKIENRTLY
+249 GIREGIKIENKTLY

-274 SLAAAKKILQTDRVW
+274 SLAAAKKILQANLVW